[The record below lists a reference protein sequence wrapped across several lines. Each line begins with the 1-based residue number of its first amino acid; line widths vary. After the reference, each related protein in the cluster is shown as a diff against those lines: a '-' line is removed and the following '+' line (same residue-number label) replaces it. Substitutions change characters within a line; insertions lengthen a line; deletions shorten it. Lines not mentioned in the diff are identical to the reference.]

1 MMNHSTLQGF
11 SRADAV
17 RGRRVNRETLRRVLT
32 WVKPYRRMLIGFV
45 IAVIVDAIVVVIP
58 GLLMRDLIDH
68 ALPPRH
74 HDRRLVLIL
83 ASAAVL
89 LAFADA
95 MLSLIQ
101 RYLSSRVGEGLIY
114 DLRVALFDHV
124 QRMPLAFFTRT
135 QTGALQSRLNNDVI
149 GAQQAVTTT
158 LGTVV
163 SNVVNLSVVLTIMLW
178 LEWRLTLLTL
188 VVLPLFIWPA
198 RRIGP
203 RMQNLTRQGMQLN
216 AEMNNLTVERFN
228 VAGAL
233 LAKLFGKSDE
243 ERDRFATRAAGV
255 RDIGVRTAIYGRI
268 LFVALG
274 LVAAVGTAVVYYV
287 GGNLAISGTISAGTV
302 IAFMLYVG
310 QMYQPLAQLTNSRV
324 DILTALVSFERV
336 FEVLDFP
343 ASIADRPGA
352 VDLVDPVGRVEFE
365 HVWFRHPPGNQ
376 VSIASL
382 ETPGTP
388 GGEDP
393 SEWILRDVSFA
404 VEPGETVALVG
415 PSGAGKTTIA
425 MLVPRLYEANQGVLR
440 VDGHDVKDLTL
451 DTLHAA
457 IGLVPQ
463 DPHLFHESIRAN
475 MLFAEPTATDADI
488 EGVLRAARIWEL
500 VASLPDRLDT
510 VVGERGYRMSGGEK
524 QRLAIARL
532 LLKDP
537 SIVILDEAT
546 SHLDSESEVAIQQ
559 AFDEILE
566 NRTAIVIAHRL
577 STVVDAD
584 RILVVDDGKI
594 VESGTHSQLL
604 ARGGLYSDLY
614 RTQIGRT
621 PTDDRESA

>member
-1 MMNHSTLQGF
+1 MSHQTLQGF
-11 SRADAV
+11 SRDDAL
-17 RGRRVNRETLRRVLT
+17 RGRRLNRATLRRVLT
-32 WVKPYRRMLIGFV
+32 WVGPYRRQLIWF
-45 IAVIVDAIVVVIP
+45 ILAVVLDAIVMVIP
-58 GLLMRDLIDH
+58 ALLVRDLIDN
-68 ALPPRH
+68 ALVHRDRH
-74 HDRRLVLIL
+74 LVALL
-83 ASAAVL
+83 AAEAVA

-95 MLSLIQ
+95 MLSLTQ

-163 SNVVNLSVVLTIMLW
+163 SNVINLAVVLTIMLR
-178 LEWRLTLLTL
+178 LEWRLTILTL
-188 VVLPLFIWPA
+188 IVLPLFIWPA

-203 RMQNLTRQGMQLN
+203 RMQKLTRHGMQLN

-233 LAKLFGKSDE
+233 LAKLFGRQDD
-243 ERDRFATRAAGV
+243 ERDRFSARAAEV
-255 RDIGVRTAIYGRI
+255 RDIGVRTAIYGRV

-287 GGNLAISGTISAGTV
+287 GGNLAISHVITKGTIV
-302 IAFMLYVG
+302 AFMIYVG

-324 DILTALVSFERV
+324 DVLTALVSFERV
-336 FEVLDFP
+336 FEVLDFD
-343 ASIADRPGA
+343 ASIADRPDA
-352 VDLVDPVGRVEFE
+352 TVLTEARGRVEFD
-365 HVWFRHPPGNQ
+365 HVWFRHPPGVQ

-382 ETPGTP
+382 EAPGTP
-388 GGEDP
+388 AGDEP
-393 SEWILRDVSFA
+393 SEWILRDISLA
-404 VEPGETVALVG
+404 IEPGATVALVG

-425 MLVPRLYEANQGVLR
+425 MLVPRLYDVTQGEVR
-440 VDGHDVKDLTL
+440 VDGSDVRDLTL
-451 DTLHAA
+451 DSLHAA
-457 IGLVPQ
+457 VGLVPQ
-463 DPHLFHESIRAN
+463 DPHLFHESIRSNLA
-475 MLFAEPTATDADI
+475 FAAPDASDTDFEAA
-488 EGVLRAARIWEL
+488 LRAARIWDL

-537 SIVILDEAT
+537 AIVILDEAT
-546 SHLDSESEVAIQQ
+546 SSLDSESELAIQE
-559 AFDEILE
+559 ALDELLL

-577 STVVDAD
+577 STIVGAD
-584 RILVVDDGKI
+584 RIVVVDEGRI
-594 VESGTHSQLL
+594 VETGTHAELL
-604 ARGGLYSDLY
+604 ARGGLYSELY
-614 RTQIGRT
+614 RTQIGRA
-621 PTDDRESA
+621 PHDDRESA

>member
-1 MMNHSTLQGF
+1 MLQGF
-11 SRADAV
+11 SRDEAM
-17 RGRRVNRETLRRVLT
+17 RGRRLNRDTMRRVVT
-32 WVKPYRRMLIGFV
+32 YVRPYRRLLVGFLL
-45 IAVIVDAIVVVIP
+45 AVVLDAVVTAVP
-58 GLLMRDLIDH
+58 PLLFRALIDH
-68 ALPPRH
+68 ALPPKH
-74 HDRRLVLIL
+74 HDRHLVLLL
-83 ASAAVL
+83 ALTAIA

-95 MLSLIQ
+95 MLSLLQ
-101 RYLSSRVGEGLIY
+101 RWLSSRMGEGLIY

-163 SNVVNLSVVLTIMLW
+163 SNVINLAVVLTIMLR
-178 LEWRLTLLTL
+178 LEWRLTILTL
-188 VVLPLFIWPA
+188 IVLPLFVWPA

-203 RMQNLTRQGMQLN
+203 RMQKLTREGMQLN

-228 VAGAL
+228 VAGAMI
-233 LAKLFGKSDE
+233 AKLFGKSDD
-243 ERDRFATRAAGV
+243 ERNRFSSRAAGV

-274 LVAAVGTAVVYYV
+274 LVAAVGTAVVYLV
-287 GGNLAISGTISAGTV
+287 GGDLAISNTLTTGTV
-302 IAFMLYVG
+302 VAFMIYVG
-310 QMYQPLAQLTNSRV
+310 QMYQPLASLTNSRV

-352 VDLVDPVGRVEFE
+352 VDLVEPVGRVEFE

-388 GGEDP
+388 GGEEP
-393 SEWILRDVSFA
+393 SEWILRDVSLV

-425 MLVPRLYEANQGVLR
+425 MLIPRIYEVTQGFVN

-457 IGLVPQ
+457 VGLVPQ

-475 MLFAEPTATDADI
+475 LLFAEPDATDADL

-537 SIVILDEAT
+537 AIVILDEAT
-546 SHLDSESEVAIQQ
+546 SHLDSESEVAIQH
-559 AFDEILE
+559 AFDEILR

-577 STVVDAD
+577 STIVDAD
-584 RILVVDDGKI
+584 RILVVDDGRI
-594 VESGTHSQLL
+594 VESGTHTTLL
-604 ARGGLYSDLY
+604 KRGGLYSELY
-614 RTQIGRT
+614 RTQIGRG
-621 PTDDRESA
+621 PNDGRETA

>member
-17 RGRRVNRETLRRVLT
+17 RGRRVNRETLRRVFG
-32 WVKPYRRMLIGFV
+32 WVRPYRRMLTGFV
-45 IAVIVDAIVVVIP
+45 IAVVLDAIVVVIP
-58 GLLMRDLIDH
+58 GLLMKSLIDN

-74 HDRRLVLIL
+74 HNRGLVLIL
-83 ASAAVL
+83 ATAAVL

-163 SNVVNLSVVLTIMLW
+163 SNVINLSVVLTIMLF

-233 LAKLFGKSDE
+233 LAKLFGKTNE

-352 VDLVDPVGRVEFE
+352 IDLVEPEGRVEFE
-365 HVWFRHPPGNQ
+365 HVWFRHPPGTT

-388 GGEDP
+388 GGDDP
-393 SEWILRDVSFA
+393 SEWILRDVSFV

-425 MLVPRLYEANQGVLR
+425 MLVPRMYEADQGVLR

-451 DTLHAA
+451 DSLHAA
-457 IGLVPQ
+457 VGLVPQ
-463 DPHLFHESIRAN
+463 DPHLFHESIRDN
-475 MLFAEPTATDADI
+475 MLFAEPDATDADI
-488 EGVLRAARIWEL
+488 ADVLRAARIWDL
-500 VASLPDRLDT
+500 VESLPDGLDT

-537 SIVILDEAT
+537 TIVILDEAT
-546 SHLDSESEVAIQQ
+546 SHLDSESEAAIQQ
-559 AFDEILE
+559 AFDEILQ

-577 STVVDAD
+577 STIVDAD
-584 RILVVDDGKI
+584 RILVVDDGRI
-594 VESGTHSQLL
+594 VESGSHSELL
-604 ARGGLYSDLY
+604 SRGGLYSELY
-614 RTQIGRT
+614 RTQIGRA
-621 PTDDRESA
+621 PADDRESA